1 MATMQIFVKT
11 ATGKTITIDC
21 ESIQKESLSLGVVLL
36 TDGDDNEVMP
46 GVAKIVDQ
54 LGDYTEAE
62 YDAMVTAQVACLNV
76 VGEAIKT
83 SVASGS
89 PDETVAASSLLVAMA
104 QDFVGMHL
112 HVAAAE
118 GCYAACR
125 HELGNQEGG
134 GAGISLGVPESE
146 IPDGPLKEEYVGF
159 KAAMQKVRRDK
170 FEGRIDAEVETI
182 KFGMLNVT

>member
-54 LGDYTEAE
+54 LGDYTDAE

-76 VGEAIKT
+76 VGEAMKT
-83 SVASGS
+83 SAASGS
-89 PDETVAASSLLVAMA
+89 PDETVVASRLIVAMA
-104 QDFVGMHL
+104 QDFVGMHI

>member
-76 VGEAIKT
+76 VGEAIET

-89 PDETVAASSLLVAMA
+89 HEEAVIASSLLVAMA
-104 QDFVGMHL
+104 HDFAGMHL
-112 HVAAAE
+112 HVAGGE
-118 GCYAACR
+118 GCDAACR